1 VKAAMSNITAKLKA
15 VCESEYVCYV
25 R

>member
-1 VKAAMSNITAKLKA
+1 MSNITAKLKA